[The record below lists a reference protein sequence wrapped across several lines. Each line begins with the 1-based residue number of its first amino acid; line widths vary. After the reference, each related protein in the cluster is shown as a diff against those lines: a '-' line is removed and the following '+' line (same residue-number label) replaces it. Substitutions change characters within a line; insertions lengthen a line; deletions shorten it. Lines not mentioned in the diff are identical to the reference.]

1 MYVSKLLGFEED
13 HKTYKHYSKLKTLL
27 NRQLKEIAKKTDL
40 KEVRLIDNSLLAK
53 EKKYRIVINP
63 KGKNKSV
70 SQKEV
75 KETIDKL
82 LQKFKF

>member
-1 MYVSKLLGFEED
+1 M
-13 HKTYKHYSKLKTLL
+13 
-27 NRQLKEIAKKTDL
+27 
-40 KEVRLIDNSLLAK
+40 IDNSLLAK